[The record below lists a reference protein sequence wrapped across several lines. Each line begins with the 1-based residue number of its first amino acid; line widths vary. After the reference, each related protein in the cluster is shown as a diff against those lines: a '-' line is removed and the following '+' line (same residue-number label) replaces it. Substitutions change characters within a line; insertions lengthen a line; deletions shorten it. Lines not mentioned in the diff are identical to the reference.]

1 MIPPTLI
8 APHLNEPRPTVARRT
23 KEDAEKTRQQIMD
36 AAASVFDAEG
46 VARCALEH
54 IARNAGVTR
63 GAIYWHFKNKAD
75 LLDAMLERVR
85 LPQERVIEDLANGL
99 ITDRAPLDL
108 LHEASRDAIGMIV
121 GDERRRLVFRLLFTR
136 TDVNDEFSVL
146 RARQASD
153 RNHFMSVIEKVMRRA
168 ATDGSLAAG
177 WTPPT
182 AARTC
187 YCLFHGT
194 ISDLLMLP
202 PDDVDAERRPAIAAV
217 DACMQAIGSRF
228 DPTRQVGSGC
238 MIRLPTDPCGA

>member
-1 MIPPTLI
+1 M
-8 APHLNEPRPTVARRT
+8 ARRT

-108 LHEASRDAIGMIV
+108 LHEASRDSIAMIV
-121 GDERRRLVFRLLFTR
+121 ADERRRLVFRLLFTR
-136 TDVNDEFSVL
+136 TDTNDELSVL
-146 RARQASD
+146 RNRQSRD
-153 RNHFMSVIEKVMRRA
+153 RDHFMTVIEAIMRRA
-168 ATDGSLAAG
+168 ADSGDLARG
-177 WTPPT
+177 WTPAT
-182 AARTC
+182 AGRTC
-187 YCLFHGT
+187 YCLFHGI
-194 ISDLLMLP
+194 ISDLLML
-202 PDDVDAERRPAIAAV
+202 DCDLVDTELAPALAAV
-217 DACMQAIGSRF
+217 DACMTAIGSRF
-228 DPTRQVGSGC
+228 DPQRQLGSGC
-238 MIRLPTDPCGA
+238 MIRLPADPCGA